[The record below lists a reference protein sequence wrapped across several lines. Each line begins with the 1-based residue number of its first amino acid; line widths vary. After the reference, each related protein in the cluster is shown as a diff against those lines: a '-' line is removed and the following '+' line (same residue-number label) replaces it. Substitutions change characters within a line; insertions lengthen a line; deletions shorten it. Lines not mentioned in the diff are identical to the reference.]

1 MKVFMS
7 RSLPLVAL
15 VCAVATLA
23 LPGAALAK
31 TEIHFWHAMTGAL
44 GDALETQ
51 VKQFNES
58 QGEYEIKPLR
68 KGSYAETLTA
78 AIAAYRQKNPPHIVQ
93 VFEVGTQTMMLSG
106 AVYPVWE
113 LMRDNEITIDW
124 NDFIKP
130 VVGYYTKDGKLYSMP
145 YNSSTPIF
153 YYNKDAFKK
162 AGFDPEKPPKTW
174 QDVEA
179 YAKKI
184 IAAGGAKCGFST
196 GWPSWTMVENMHA
209 THDQPFASKRN
220 GFDAVEGVELLING
234 DFGQKHI
241 GALNNWQKDNV
252 YSYGGRTGTADPKF
266 INGDCA
272 MYIQSS
278 ALISGFTKSIK
289 FDWGTG
295 ELPHWGAPYKK
306 ATSIIGGATLWVLR
320 GKPTAEYKGVAR
332 FLDYLS
338 KPEQQMWWHVNTG
351 YLAISNTAVRN
362 LEQGYHFVKNPKQY
376 TAFAQLTGL
385 PRTPPAAMT
394 APPMKDKKA
403 APAKPERVAT
413 PNSSGL
419 RLGNFVQ
426 IRDVI
431 EGELENIYGG
441 KKPVKQGLDDAVAK
455 SNALLK
461 EFAATYKQ

>member
-1 MKVFMS
+1 MAPFIHWCIALV
-7 RSLPLVAL
+7 VAL
-15 VCAVATLA
+15 TL
-23 LPGAALAK
+23 LLAGSPAHAQGR
-31 TEIHFWHAMTGAL
+31 TEIHWWHAMTGQL
-44 GDALETQ
+44 NDALVTLA
-51 VKQFNES
+51 KQFNES
-58 QGEYEIKPLR
+58 QSEYEIKPLN
-68 KGSYAETLTA
+68 KGGYAETLTA

-113 LMRDNEITIDW
+113 LMRDNEIKIDW

-145 YNSSTPIF
+145 FNSSTPIF

-162 AGFDPEKPPKTW
+162 AGLDPEKPPKTW

-209 THDQPFASKRN
+209 THDQPFASKNN
-220 GFDAVEGVELLING
+220 GFAAVDGVELLVNRE
-234 DFGQKHI
+234 FGQKHI
-241 GALNNWQKDNV
+241 GALNAWQKDHV
-252 YSYGGRTGTADPKF
+252 YSYGGRAGTPDPKF

-278 ALISGFTKSIK
+278 ALIGGFTRGVK

-306 ATSIIGGATLWVLR
+306 ATSIIGGATLWVLK
-320 GKPTAEYKGVAR
+320 GKPQKEYRGVAK
-332 FLDYLS
+332 FLEFLA

-351 YLAISNTAVRN
+351 YLAISNTAVKN
-362 LEQGYHFVKNPKQY
+362 LEQGYHFVRNPKQY

-385 PRTPPAAMT
+385 PPTAPAALR
-394 APPMKDKKA
+394 DKKA
-403 APAKPERVAT
+403 VPAKAERVAT
-413 PNSSGL
+413 ANSQGL

-426 IRDVI
+426 IRDAI
-431 EGELENIYGG
+431 ESEMENIFAG

-461 EFAATYKQ
+461 EFASTNK

>member
-1 MKVFMS
+1 MKVSMS

-15 VCAVATLA
+15 VCAVATLV

-113 LMRDNEITIDW
+113 LMRDNEVKIDW

-153 YYNKDAFKK
+153 YYNKEAFKK
-162 AGFDPEKPPKTW
+162 AGLDPEKPPKTW

-179 YAKKI
+179 YAKKV

-234 DFGQKHI
+234 EFGQKHI
-241 GALNNWQKDNV
+241 GALNRWQKDNV
-252 YSYGGRTGTADPKF
+252 YSFGGRTGTADPKF
-266 INGDCA
+266 VNGDCA

-306 ATSIIGGATLWVLR
+306 ATSIIGGATLWVLK
-320 GKPTAEYKGVAR
+320 GKPSAEYKGVAR

-385 PRTPPAAMT
+385 PPTPPAA
-394 APPMKDKKA
+394 MKDKKA
-403 APAKPERVAT
+403 APPKPERVAT

-441 KKPVKQGLDDAVAK
+441 KKAVKQGLDDAVAK